1 MLLEDK
7 VVMVSGVGPGLGIK
21 LALAGACAVTRS
33 APALRCFWLRTT
45 PVQSMARNSIPTAA
59 KSCAEEGR

>member
-21 LALAGACAVTRS
+21 LALTGN
-33 APALRCFWLRTT
+33 
-45 PVQSMARNSIPTAA
+45 SMPTAA
-59 KSCAEEGR
+59 KSCTEEEGR